1 MNETELIEL
10 LDADLLQKF
19 KDIKTMLSGRDLK
32 LRVVPSNYEDETH
45 VFYFE
50 IFSENHDVSIFY
62 DKEFSVVDDG
72 LHDDLSTEFAVTF
85 YELFNAIK
93 LMSFVIKSFDCV
105 SKKKW
110 INFTNMTLSSEI
122 SNQIRITGDINDTH
136 YCKIGEC
143 SFISDSETKGV
154 CMDLYIGGLEVVTY
168 SLDLN
173 GIHKDVNLE
182 ILPRGERVSFNN
194 YSLSTF
200 EFDIDI
206 VVRKHFNDLREDN
219 IRKARNI
226 VKNYVNV
233 YKMILQQ

>member
-1 MNETELIEL
+1 MNETGLIEL

-19 KDIKTMLSGRDLK
+19 KDIKTMLSGEELK
-32 LRVVPSNYEDETH
+32 LRVIPSNYEDEAH

-50 IFSENHDVSIFY
+50 IFSEKHEVSIFY
-62 DKEFSVVDDG
+62 DREFSVVDG
-72 LHDDLSTEFAVTF
+72 ERHDDLSTAFAVTF

-93 LMSFVIKSFDCV
+93 LMAFVIKSIDCV

-110 INFTNMTLSSEI
+110 IRFTNIVLSSDI
-122 SNQIRITGDINDTH
+122 SNQIRITGDIDDEH

-143 SFISDSETKGV
+143 SFTIDSETKGV
-154 CMDLYIGGLEVVTY
+154 YMDLYVGGLEVETY

-182 ILPRGERVSFNN
+182 ILPRGEQTIFSN
-194 YSLSTF
+194 YSLPKF

-206 VVRKHFNDLREDN
+206 VVGKHFDDLSGDS

-226 VKNYVNV
+226 IKNYVNV

>member
-1 MNETELIEL
+1 MDETKLIEL

-19 KDIKTMLSGRDLK
+19 KDIKTMLSGKELK
-32 LRVVPSNYEDETH
+32 LRVIPSNYEYKAH

-50 IFSENHDVSIFY
+50 IFSEKHKVSIFY
-62 DKEFSVVDDG
+62 DKEFSVVDDE

-93 LMSFVIKSFDCV
+93 LMAFVIKSVDSV

-110 INFTNMTLSSEI
+110 INFTNMTLSSDI
-122 SNQIRITGDINDTH
+122 SNQIRITGDIDDEH

-143 SFISDSETKGV
+143 SFTIDSETKGV
-154 CMDLYIGGLEVVTY
+154 YMDLYVGGLDVVTY

-200 EFDIDI
+200 EFDVDI
-206 VVRKHFNDLREDN
+206 VVRKHFDGLGAEY
-219 IRKARNI
+219 IRKARKI
-226 VKNYVNV
+226 IKNASEV

>member
-1 MNETELIEL
+1 MDEIELIEL
-10 LDADLLQKF
+10 LDTDLLQKF
-19 KDIKTMLSGRDLK
+19 KDIKTMLSGKELK
-32 LRVVPSNYEDETH
+32 LRVIPNNDGDKTH

-50 IFSENHDVSIFY
+50 IFSEKHEVSIFY
-62 DKEFSVVDDG
+62 DREFSVVDDG

-85 YELFNAIK
+85 YELFNAIE
-93 LMSFVIKSFDCV
+93 LLVFVIKSIDSV

-110 INFTNMTLSSEI
+110 IRFTNIALSSEI
-122 SNQIRITGDINDTH
+122 SNQIRITTDIDDEH

-143 SFISDSETKGV
+143 SFTVDSETKDV
-154 CMDLYIGGLEVVTY
+154 YMNLYVGGLEVVTY

-182 ILPRGERVSFNN
+182 ILPRGEQISFSNF
-194 YSLSTF
+194 SLSKF

-206 VVRKHFNDLREDN
+206 VVRKHFDDLREDN

-226 VKNYVNV
+226 IKNYVNV

>member
-1 MNETELIEL
+1 MNENELTKL
-10 LDADLLQKF
+10 LNEDSLQKF
-19 KDIKTMLSGRDLK
+19 KDIKTMLSGKELK
-32 LRVVPSNYEDETH
+32 LRVIPSNYEDEAH

-50 IFSENHDVSIFY
+50 IFSEKHKVSIFY
-62 DKEFSVVDDG
+62 DKEFSVVDNG
-72 LHDDLSTEFAVTF
+72 LHDYLSTEFAVTF

-93 LMSFVIKSFDCV
+93 LMAFVIKSVDSV

-122 SNQIRITGDINDTH
+122 SNQIRITGDIDDEH

-143 SFISDSETKGV
+143 SFTIDSETKGV
-154 CMDLYIGGLEVVTY
+154 YMDLYIGGLEVETY

-200 EFDIDI
+200 EFDVDI
-206 VVRKHFNDLREDN
+206 VVRKHFDGLGAEY
-219 IRKARNI
+219 IRKARKI
-226 VKNYVNV
+226 IKNASEV

>member
-1 MNETELIEL
+1 MDETGLIEL
-10 LDADLLQKF
+10 LDVDLLQKF
-19 KDIKTMLSGRDLK
+19 KDIKTMLSGKELK
-32 LRVVPSNYEDETH
+32 LRVIPSNYEDEAH

-50 IFSENHDVSIFY
+50 IFSEKHKVSIFY
-62 DKEFSVVDDG
+62 DREFSVVDDG

-85 YELFNAIK
+85 YELFNAIE
-93 LMSFVIKSFDCV
+93 LMAFVIKSIDSI

-110 INFTNMTLSSEI
+110 IRFTNMSLSSDI
-122 SNQIRITGDINDTH
+122 SNQIRITGDIDDEH

-143 SFISDSETKGV
+143 SFTIDSETKGV
-154 CMDLYIGGLEVVTY
+154 YVDLYVGGLEVVTH

-182 ILPRGERVSFNN
+182 ILPRGEQVSFSNFH
-194 YSLSTF
+194 LSKF

-206 VVRKHFNDLREDN
+206 VVRKYFDDLGEDN

-226 VKNYVNV
+226 IKNYVNV
-233 YKMILQQ
+233 YKMILKQ

>member
-45 VFYFE
+45 VFHFE

-72 LHDDLSTEFAVTF
+72 LHDDLSTGFAVTF

-93 LMSFVIKSFDCV
+93 LMSFVIKSFDGV

-122 SNQIRITGDINDTH
+122 SNQIRITGDIEDEYYN
-136 YCKIGEC
+136 KIGEC
-143 SFISDSETKGV
+143 SFTIDSETKGV
-154 CMDLYIGGLEVVTY
+154 DVNLYVGGLEVVTY

-182 ILPRGERVSFNN
+182 ILPRGEQVSFNN

-206 VVRKHFNDLREDN
+206 VVGKHFDDLREDN

-226 VKNYVNV
+226 IKNYVNV
-233 YKMILQQ
+233 YKMMLQQ

>member
-1 MNETELIEL
+1 MDETELIEL

-19 KDIKTMLSGRDLK
+19 KDIKTMLSGKELK
-32 LRVVPSNYEDETH
+32 LRVIPSNYEDETH

-50 IFSENHDVSIFY
+50 IFSEKHKVSIIY
-62 DKEFSVVDDG
+62 DREFSASDDE
-72 LHDDLSTEFAVTF
+72 LHDDLSTEFTVTF
-85 YELFNAIK
+85 YELFNAIE
-93 LMSFVIKSFDCV
+93 LLVFVIKSIDSV

-110 INFTNMTLSSEI
+110 IRFTNMALSSDI
-122 SNQIRITGDINDTH
+122 SNQIRITGDIDDEH

-143 SFISDSETKGV
+143 SFTVDSETKGV
-154 CMDLYIGGLEVVTY
+154 DMEFYIGGLELLAY
-168 SLDLN
+168 SLNLN

-182 ILPRGERVSFNN
+182 ILPRGEQISFSNF
-194 YSLSTF
+194 SLSKF

-206 VVRKHFNDLREDN
+206 VVGKHFDDLREDN

-226 VKNYVNV
+226 IKNYVNV